1 MLSNI
6 LPDWLYKTITQNYS
20 LNKVYEIRI
29 RIGKPIVL
37 NVSGKYVKLIENQNF
52 YTKPIVASAD
62 LISYILNVA
71 TKQSIYA
78 YNNQIKNCYITTDS
92 GIRIG
97 LCGTVV
103 YDENKVSTIKNISS
117 LNIRISH
124 EVINCSEKIIELIM
138 ASGEIKNTLIISPP
152 GAGKTTMIRD
162 IVTKLSNEKQV
173 NNILVVDERFEI
185 AGLNNNKFNVGEYV
199 DVISGA
205 DKSFAFDNALKTMS
219 PNIIV
224 TDEISKENDIESIK
238 QAIKSGVKVLATA
251 HAKNILDLKFKKYF
265 KALIE
270 DKYFERIVVLS
281 TRNGA
286 GTIDGVFDENLRG
299 IYLPYILWKFYSLY
313 L

>member
-20 LNKVYEIRI
+20 LNKIYEIRI
-29 RIGKPIVL
+29 RVGKPIVL
-37 NVSGKYVKLIENQNF
+37 NVGGKYIRLVDNQNF
-52 YTKPIVASAD
+52 YEKPMIASAD
-62 LISYILNVA
+62 LINYILTVA

-97 LCGTVV
+97 LCGSVV
-103 YDENKVSTIKNISS
+103 YDGEKVSTIKNISS

-124 EVINCSEKIIELIM
+124 EVINCSEKIIELIT
-138 ASGEIKNTLIISPP
+138 ASGEVKNTLIISPP

-205 DKSFAFDNALKTMS
+205 DKGFAFDNALKTMS
-219 PNIIV
+219 PSVIV
-224 TDEISKENDIESIK
+224 TDEISKETDIESIK

-265 KALIE
+265 KSLID

-281 TRNGA
+281 TRNGV
-286 GTIDGVFDENLRG
+286 GTIDGIFDENLKG
-299 IYLPYILWKFYSLY
+299 IYLPYMLWRFYLW

>member
-1 MLSNI
+1 MLSDI

-20 LNKVYEIRI
+20 LNKIYEIRI
-29 RIGKPIVL
+29 RVGKPIVL
-37 NVSGKYVKLIENQNF
+37 NVGGKYIRLIEKQNF
-52 YTKPIVASAD
+52 YEKPIVASVD
-62 LISYILNVA
+62 LINYILTVA

-97 LCGTVV
+97 LCGSVV
-103 YDENKVSTIKNISS
+103 YDGEKVSTIKNISS

-124 EVINCSEKIIELIM
+124 EVINCSEKIIELISV
-138 ASGEIKNTLIISPP
+138 SGEIKNTLIISPP

-219 PNIIV
+219 PSVIV
-224 TDEISKENDIESIK
+224 TDEISKEADIESIK

-251 HAKNILDLKFKKYF
+251 HAKNILDLKFKNYF
-265 KALIE
+265 KSLID

-281 TRNGA
+281 TRNGV
-286 GTIDGVFDENLRG
+286 GTIDGVFDENLKG
-299 IYLPYILWKFYSLY
+299 IYLPYMLWRFALW
-313 L
+313 LL